1 MLHVLYLIGVAA
13 FAASG
18 VLAAHRANMDPF
30 GGLVLA
36 FAASVSGGT
45 LRDLILDR
53 HPLYWTHDWVLL
65 TVIACTAVA
74 TMLYLRRW
82 ELPQRSL
89 MVVDAVGL
97 AVVTVMGAHAAV
109 GAGVTPAAV
118 VILAVLTGV
127 TGEVVRDVLCGQF
140 PPLLLREEVYATAA
154 LAGALC
160 YQLLHWLE
168 AGPTPTTVAAAGVVL
183 SLRLTAVFRDLHLP
197 RLQGVRRGASGGA
210 ECPAEHARHVEHA
223 EHVAHAE
230 HTEHAGRALRS
241 AAAAAQEEEAAGRDA
256 CGGDR
261 GQGLRGDGVVGRR

>member
-30 GGLVLA
+30 GGLVLG

-45 LRDLILDR
+45 LRDLILGR

-65 TVIACTAVA
+65 TVIACAAVG

-82 ELPQRSL
+82 TLPQRSL

-97 AVVTVMGAHAAV
+97 AVVTVMGARAAV
-109 GAGVTPAAV
+109 DAHVTPAAV

-154 LAGALC
+154 LAGAVC

-168 AGPTPTTVAAAGVVL
+168 AGSAVTTVAAAGTVL
-183 SLRLTAVFRDLHLP
+183 ALRLTAVFRDLHLP
-197 RLQGVRRGASGGA
+197 RLQPTARQAHNSPTGPGG
-210 ECPAEHARHVEHA
+210 
-223 EHVAHAE
+223 
-230 HTEHAGRALRS
+230 
-241 AAAAAQEEEAAGRDA
+241 
-256 CGGDR
+256 
-261 GQGLRGDGVVGRR
+261 